1 MAAESSEEISPHHL
15 MFAYIGLGMHV
26 VAGFFIVVS
35 LLVMP
40 WPAVAGLGL
49 LWLIGALHSINVWRQ
64 KVSRPLVVAMGV
76 SVAWILALTFR

>member
-1 MAAESSEEISPHHL
+1 MPADSSEEISPHHL
-15 MFAYIGLGMHV
+15 MFAYIGLGMHL

-49 LWLIGALHSINVWRQ
+49 LWLTGALHSIGVWRE